1 MENILIVISI
11 LIIGS
16 ALGGTQL
23 PKLPGAVLSLG
34 ALFLALFNAHSREN
48 MASIFYSVPILLVV
62 IGVMSY
68 MAEKRLKIEGDNF
81 STMTRLLGG
90 SIFQVVFIMVLTT
103 YFLSTFFFPH
113 FS

>member
-1 MENILIVISI
+1 
-11 LIIGS
+11 
-16 ALGGTQL
+16 
-23 PKLPGAVLSLG
+23 
-34 ALFLALFNAHSREN
+34 
-48 MASIFYSVPILLVV
+48 
-62 IGVMSY
+62 MSY
-68 MAEKRLKIEGDNF
+68 MAEKRLKIEGDNS